1 MRRSRGNIILTAL
14 FVSIF
19 LFFLS
24 VALIWTNRQ
33 DIALSLSMEHK
44 LKAQSAART
53 AAYEAYY
60 RLRKEGTLAGFQSG
74 TLDSGASYELELVT
88 REPYG
93 KRGEVLLV
101 KARGKSGPVTSYLT
115 LHLLETK
122 IAGES
127 NENDP
132 RVLFFPSSVIEAE
145 DEESAL
151 ETEIMPDP
159 ADEAEEKANALFG
172 EFTLEVGGPGVVAS
186 MQANEGPAFVS
197 EGTSLEPPSFE
208 DTIPVHGGPNLKGWG
223 PVEVVAPEYPGT
235 AEGRPTALRLL
246 KYNGKEFD
254 WEEIDHPTELGDP
267 GPQGMTGLLEMSAP
281 DNWTMSSVMGFT
293 VANEEGAPVPKAFNF
308 SWTEEKPPTLNAE
321 DVDRVTTSE
330 GVAIDPIVEWKK
342 SQVQQKFQSRGAIFP
357 VGESV
362 YSHGWHYVYRPHDGS
377 TPEEPTILHGSIL
390 TRWPCV
396 LKYSDGGGWEKV
408 WSGLKESGVVISE
421 IQPDPNVLLVTS
433 NGKLYSTTPNS
444 KEEERY
450 LISLDSNGVKKLGD
464 PISDGPIIMYRDEP
478 YLLVSNS
485 YMMAFRNLLREGEN
499 IDFST
504 LPTYLPELSGE
515 VVDVTGTEMLILGM
529 DGGYQGEPLDSTK
542 RLTYTARPQ
551 TDIVYS
557 LDGKG
562 KVAVD
567 GPDLW
572 AILNVIVDVSEP
584 TFEKGYVSPPYP
596 DGIRQTLAR
605 YDGQRWHILPNGIRA
620 CLRNDDLRAPSLNVV
635 AALYP
640 GMPVQKSRY
649 TIIAEDT
656 NPF

>member
-1 MRRSRGNIILTAL
+1 
-14 FVSIF
+14 
-19 LFFLS
+19 
-24 VALIWTNRQ
+24 
-33 DIALSLSMEHK
+33 MEHK

-101 KARGKSGPVTSYLT
+101 KARGKSGPVTSDLT

-267 GPQGMTGLLEMSAP
+267 GPQGMMGLLEMSAP
-281 DNWTMSSVMGFT
+281 DSWTMSSVMGLT
-293 VANEEGAPVPKAFNF
+293 VANEEGAPTPKAFNF

-377 TPEEPTILHGSIL
+377 TPEEPTILHGSTL

>member
-1 MRRSRGNIILTAL
+1 
-14 FVSIF
+14 
-19 LFFLS
+19 
-24 VALIWTNRQ
+24 
-33 DIALSLSMEHK
+33 MEHK

-101 KARGKSGPVTSYLT
+101 KARGKSGPVTSDLT

-127 NENDP
+127 HENDP

-267 GPQGMTGLLEMSAP
+267 GPQGMMGLLEMSAP
-281 DNWTMSSVMGFT
+281 DSWTMSSVMGLT
-293 VANEEGAPVPKAFNF
+293 VANEEGAPTPKAFNF

-377 TPEEPTILHGSIL
+377 TPEEPTILHGSTL